1 MTTELTYLA
10 WTLVLAVVQ
19 ILWADVARTSQYGL
33 KWNTG
38 ARDEEMPP
46 LKPMAARLFRA
57 QANLFE
63 TLPLFAAAVLI
74 ATVAHKDGSALTI
87 WGCRLYV
94 WARLV
99 YVPLY
104 AFGVRQL
111 RSVVWL
117 VSFAGL
123 LALIAAVLLP
133 SA

>member
-1 MTTELTYLA
+1 MTTELTMLA

-19 ILWADVARTSQYGL
+19 ILWADMARTGQYGL

-46 LKPMAARLFRA
+46 LKPMGARLFRA

-74 ATVAHKDGSALTI
+74 AHVASKDGVLTY
-87 WGCRLYV
+87 WGSILYLA
-94 WARLV
+94 ARVV

-104 AFGVRQL
+104 AFGVKQI
-111 RSVVWL
+111 RSLVWL

-123 LALIAAVLLP
+123 LMVIAAVLIP
-133 SA
+133 